1 MKLLRL
7 MLIVLLFNVTP
18 PPSRICLGNKG
29 LQLKELS
36 WMHLTA
42 SLFRSHP

>member
-7 MLIVLLFNVTP
+7 MLIVLLFNVT

>member
-18 PPSRICLGNKG
+18 PMRIYLGNKG
-29 LQLKELS
+29 LRLKELL
-36 WMHLTA
+36 WMPLTA